1 MSKTK
6 KYQDKEVGDLIEG
19 KIETLKNEHISAY
32 AQSKI
37 DTLNKQ
43 LLELTMEN
51 AELKD
56 MVLDNGGS
64 YAETDGYEAGSPSD
78 YTEDFEV
85 VKLPDS
91 NDFEVNKIYES
102 LDGGKTIYSRRAGD
116 TERTVVDTSQ
126 MSLFND

>member
-1 MSKTK
+1 MDK
-6 KYQDKEVGDLIEG
+6 KYQDKEVGELIEG

-56 MVLDNGGS
+56 IVLDNGG
-64 YAETDGYEAGSPSD
+64 E

-91 NDFEVNKIYES
+91 NDFEVKRDIIYES
-102 LDGGKTIYSRRAGD
+102 PDGGKTIYSRRAGD

>member
-1 MSKTK
+1 M
-6 KYQDKEVGDLIEG
+6 DKDKIIEV
-19 KIETLKNEHISAY
+19 LKRENE
-32 AQSKI
+32 QLK
-37 DTLNKQ
+37 KQ

-56 MVLDNGGS
+56 IVLDNGG
-64 YAETDGYEAGSPSD
+64 E

-91 NDFEVNKIYES
+91 NDFEVKRDIIYES
-102 LDGGKTIYSRRAGD
+102 PDGGKTIYSRRAGD
-116 TERTVVDTSQ
+116 TERTVVDTGQ

>member
-6 KYQDKEVGDLIEG
+6 KYQDGAVGDLLEG
-19 KIETLKNEHISAY
+19 KIEVIKNGHINAHSKEIIEVLKRENE
-32 AQSKI
+32 QLK
-37 DTLNKQ
+37 KQ
-43 LLELTMEN
+43 RLELIMEN

-56 MVLDNGGS
+56 IVLDNGG
-64 YAETDGYEAGSPSD
+64 E

-91 NDFEVNKIYES
+91 NDFEVKRDIIYES
-102 LDGGKTIYSRRAGD
+102 PDGGKTIYSRRAGD
-116 TERTVVDTSQ
+116 TERTVVDTGQ

>member
-1 MSKTK
+1 MDKDKIIEVLK
-6 KYQDKEVGDLIEG
+6 KENEQ
-19 KIETLKNEHISAY
+19 LK
-32 AQSKI
+32 
-37 DTLNKQ
+37 KQ
-43 LLELTMEN
+43 RLELIMEN

-56 MVLDNGGS
+56 MVLDNGG
-64 YAETDGYEAGSPSD
+64 D
-78 YTEDFEV
+78 YTNDFEV

-102 LDGGKTIYSRRAGD
+102 PDGGKTIYSRRAGD

>member
-6 KYQDKEVGDLIEG
+6 KYQDKEVGELIEG

-56 MVLDNGGS
+56 MVLDNGGE
-64 YAETDGYEAGSPSD
+64 YADNIRILTDGYEAGSPSE
-78 YTEDFEV
+78 YEED
-85 VKLPDS
+85 KQL
-91 NDFEVNKIYES
+91 K
-102 LDGGKTIYSRRAGD
+102 
-116 TERTVVDTSQ
+116 
-126 MSLFND
+126 LFND

>member
-1 MSKTK
+1 MDKDKIIEVLK
-6 KYQDKEVGDLIEG
+6 KENEQ
-19 KIETLKNEHISAY
+19 LK
-32 AQSKI
+32 
-37 DTLNKQ
+37 KQ
-43 LLELTMEN
+43 RLELIMEN

-56 MVLDNGGS
+56 MVLDNGGE
-64 YAETDGYEAGSPSD
+64 YADNIRILTDGYEAGSPSE

-91 NDFEVNKIYES
+91 NDFEVKRDIIYES
-102 LDGGKTIYSRRAGD
+102 PDGGKTIYSRRAGD

>member
-64 YAETDGYEAGSPSD
+64 YAETDGYEVGSPSD
-78 YTEDFEV
+78 YEEDKQLSFDFEII
-85 VKLPDS
+85 KTSDS
-91 NDFEVNKIYES
+91 DFEVNH
-102 LDGGKTIYSRRAGD
+102 GRRVED